1 MKKIVIIVIAILLLI
16 GIAISAVFATDMYM
30 MRKGRPVLFST
41 WGMDYAPPEISPQTA
56 IDAIL
61 EKFDMKS
68 IKTITN
74 LDNPKVESLV
84 FESEPSI
91 YRFDKKKSLVGKP
104 LYKITFNTT
113 QDGLLGPMVYFVDR
127 VSGDILGAEFRE

>member
-1 MKKIVIIVIAILLLI
+1 MKKIIIGMVSIVLLVVMVLCVYI
-16 GIAISAVFATDMYM
+16 TDMHRM
-30 MRKGRPVLFST
+30 ENNRPVLFST

-56 IDAIL
+56 IDVIV

-74 LDNPKVESLV
+74 LDDPKVESLV

-91 YRFDKKKSLVGKP
+91 YRFDKKKSLVGIP

-113 QDGLLGPMVYFVDR
+113 QDGILGPMVYFVDR
-127 VSGDILGAEFRE
+127 INGDILAAEYRE

>member
-1 MKKIVIIVIAILLLI
+1 MKKIIIGMVSIVLLVVMVLCVYI
-16 GIAISAVFATDMYM
+16 TDMHRM
-30 MRKGRPVLFST
+30 ENNRPVLFST
-41 WGMDYAPPEISPQTA
+41 WGMDYAPPEISQQTA
-56 IDAIL
+56 IDVIV
-61 EKFDMKS
+61 EKFDVKS

-74 LDNPKVESLV
+74 ADNPKVEEIE
-84 FESEPSI
+84 FKSEPPV

-127 VSGDILGAEFRE
+127 INGDILAAEYRE

>member
-1 MKKIVIIVIAILLLI
+1 MKKIIITGVSVVVLILIAF
-16 GIAISAVFATDMYM
+16 SAVFITDMHRM
-30 MRKGRPVLFST
+30 KNNRPVVFST
-41 WGMDYAPPEISPQTA
+41 WGYDYAPPEISPQA
-56 IDAIL
+56 AMDALL
-61 EKFDMKS
+61 EKFDVKS

-74 LDNPKVESLV
+74 LDDPKIEELV

-91 YRFDKKKSLVGKP
+91 YRFDKKKSLIGMP

-127 VSGDILGAEFRE
+127 ISGEILGAEFRK